1 MLAPAYQAIK
11 AANPGVMVISG
22 APTPTGAFNG
32 CGSIGTVS
40 GCDDWFYIQQMRD
53 AGANSYLDCVGVHYN
68 EGIISPSQRSGDPRA
83 FGDFYSR
90 YFFGMLDLY
99 YGTFGKPLCFTEL
112 GYLSPEGHGGLPAN
126 FAWAQDTTVAEQ
138 SQWLAEAAVLASQS
152 NKVRLMIIF
161 NVDFTTYGA
170 DPQAGY
176 AMVRPGG
183 ACPACD
189 ALAAVAP

>member
-1 MLAPAYQAIK
+1 
-11 AANPGVMVISG
+11 
-22 APTPTGAFNG
+22 
-32 CGSIGTVS
+32 
-40 GCDDWFYIQQMRD
+40 
-53 AGANSYLDCVGVHYN
+53 
-68 EGIISPSQRSGDPRA
+68 
-83 FGDFYSR
+83 
-90 YFFGMLDLY
+90 MLDLY

-112 GYLSPEGHGGLPAN
+112 GYLSPDGYGALPAN

-138 SQWLAEAAVLASQS
+138 AQWLAEAAVLASQS

-183 ACPACD
+183 SCPACD
-189 ALAAVAP
+189 MLAAVAP